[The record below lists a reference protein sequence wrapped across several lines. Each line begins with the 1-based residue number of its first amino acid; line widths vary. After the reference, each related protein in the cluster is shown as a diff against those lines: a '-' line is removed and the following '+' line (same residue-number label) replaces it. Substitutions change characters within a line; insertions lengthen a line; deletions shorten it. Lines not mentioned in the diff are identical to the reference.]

1 MHDIHHS
8 FSVCSLRRL
17 FFDYLQV
24 DYAASIWV
32 GGRTNYSLN
41 TPTEMTTGRRFL
53 PQQGGP
59 EGAPSQFLEQ

>member
-1 MHDIHHS
+1 MALFYYELSRNTQDKTAMRVEKMHDIHHS

-32 GGRTNYSLN
+32 GG
-41 TPTEMTTGRRFL
+41 
-53 PQQGGP
+53 
-59 EGAPSQFLEQ
+59 EQTILSTLLLK